1 MSVLGPGARGKGGG
15 ESGTGPPRR
24 QAAPLSWLVP
34 PRADRKLPQER
45 RRAGDAGQRGRG
57 GGGAMESAAKGSYV
71 LANLAEV
78 VERVLGFLPTKAL
91 LRAAW

>member
-1 MSVLGPGARGKGGG
+1 MVVVPVRAYRKSP
-15 ESGTGPPRR
+15 
-24 QAAPLSWLVP
+24 QA
-34 PRADRKLPQER
+34 R
-45 RRAGDAGQRGRG
+45 RRAGDAGPRCRG
-57 GGGAMESAAKGSYV
+57 GGGAMEAATKGGYV

>member
-1 MSVLGPGARGKGGG
+1 M
-15 ESGTGPPRR
+15 RR
-24 QAAPLSWLVP
+24 LVP
-34 PRADRKLPQER
+34 ALADRKSPQAW
-45 RRAGDAGQRGRG
+45 RRADDGGRRG
-57 GGGAMESAAKGSYV
+57 GGGAMESAAKGGYV

>member
-1 MSVLGPGARGKGGG
+1 MVVV
-15 ESGTGPPRR
+15 
-24 QAAPLSWLVP
+24 PL
-34 PRADRKLPQER
+34 RAYRKSLQVR
-45 RRAGDAGQRGRG
+45 RRAGDAGRRARG
-57 GGGAMESAAKGSYV
+57 GGGAMESAAKGGYV